1 MPWLTSPLSERNK
14 QIIVHLKCR
23 PPAIF
28 PHCSSR
34 KEISRWRWV
43 WSMTGFFQCGDTE
56 RNQSHNYIDIHK
68 LHCTGGS
75 IIGSILRRFE
85 GPPSKIHRQKKEIC
99 LSVCTHLP
107 FTSSF
112 APSSLAIVALAKGGT
127 AAALKGL
134 SHTIH
139 TKLSRNDT
147 TSLKTHSALSLLLTC
162 DALLSQRWRRG
173 QAGIWQHIKDI
184 SSQSLENTENF
195 IVYLPAARILYAH
208 LLFTLSMNYSQL
220 KDV

>member
-1 MPWLTSPLSERNK
+1 MQTACNLSSLFKQKRDLISKSWLE
-14 QIIVHLKCR
+14 
-23 PPAIF
+23 
-28 PHCSSR
+28 
-34 KEISRWRWV
+34 RWV
-43 WSMTGFFQCGDTE
+43 WSMTGSFQCGDTE

-99 LSVCTHLP
+99 LSICVHLS
-107 FTSSF
+107 FTFLF
-112 APSSLAIVALAKGGT
+112 ASSSLTIVALAKGRT
-127 AAALKGL
+127 AAVLKGL

-162 DALLSQRWRRG
+162 NALLSQCWHWG
-173 QAGIWQHIKDI
+173 QTGIWC
-184 SSQSLENTENF
+184 
-195 IVYLPAARILYAH
+195 
-208 LLFTLSMNYSQL
+208 
-220 KDV
+220 